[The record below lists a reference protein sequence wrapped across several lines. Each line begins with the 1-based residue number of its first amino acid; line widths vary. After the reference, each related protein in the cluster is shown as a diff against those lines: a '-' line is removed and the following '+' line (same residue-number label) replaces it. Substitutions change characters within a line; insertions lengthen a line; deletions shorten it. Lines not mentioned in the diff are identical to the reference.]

1 MVKRFTRLSPRILV
15 TFAALAAL
23 VAGGLFAVT
32 ARSSFASPKPGA
44 SRSGNVSSFA
54 AKSGTIKVK
63 GTVVVANLGK
73 LSAQPAAN
81 GTKAPRVI
89 KLGARPSSSHGAAT
103 SGRVPSVTSNGVSK
117 GTVLANFDGV
127 NEIQNNNASA
137 TPLEPPDEGLGAG
150 GGYVGNFVNVTGAFY
165 TPGGATAAGPFALSS
180 FFLESPTVNLS
191 DPRIYYDSKTHTW
204 FANLFEYAFPDPLAT
219 PPFPGESHEDLAVN
233 TGNPVTGTWTIYT
246 IDSTDAAT
254 PNCPCFPDYT
264 INGVDQNNYYL
275 SGNEFSLVNGAF
287 NGAEIWAISK
297 SELEAGVAASFAY
310 FNQLSI
316 GGAPAYHVQP
326 AITYGSPSAEYFM
339 NSLDPNNTFD
349 NRLGVWALTNGKS
362 VTTGIGVPS
371 LTSTIIS
378 SEAYAMPLNA
388 PTPPGFNTF
397 FGVATS
403 GVVTADFDAM
413 QEVEYINGHLD
424 GALNTS
430 VNIPGDTGARDGVA
444 WFQVTPKLAYGGISP
459 TTKVS
464 HQGYVSLSGEYM
476 LYPHINEVPDGGM
489 AMTFGLGSPSTYLS
503 AAYATK
509 SAGASNFGVVHIAAG
524 GTGPDNGFTMTPEFG
539 GVGRWGDYSNGE
551 IDYSHNTVWL
561 ATQYI
566 PNAGDIFANWGNR
579 IFEVQL

>member
-1 MVKRFTRLSPRILV
+1 MKRFTRVSPRIMV
-15 TFAALAAL
+15 TVAALAAL

-44 SRSGNVSSFA
+44 SRTSNVSSFT
-54 AKSGTIKVK
+54 AKTGKLTVR
-63 GTVVVANLGK
+63 GTVVVAKLGSLK
-73 LSAQPAAN
+73 SQPA
-81 GTKAPRVI
+81 TKGAVTPRVV
-89 KLGARPSSSHGAAT
+89 KLGARPAAAHT
-103 SGRVPSVTSNGVSK
+103 ATTAVRGPSTTSNGASK
-117 GTVLANFDGV
+117 GSLLANFDGV
-127 NEIQNNNASA
+127 NAIQNSVA
-137 TPLEPPDEGLGAG
+137 TGGQDLEPPDEGLGAG

-165 TPGGATAAGPFALSS
+165 TTGGATAAAPFALYS
-180 FFLESPTVNLS
+180 FFLEPSTVNLS
-191 DPRIYYDSKTHTW
+191 DPRITYDASTHTW
-204 FANLFEYAFPDPLAT
+204 FADLFEYNFA
-219 PPFPGESHEDLAVN
+219 GESHEDLAVN
-233 TGNPVTGTWTIYT
+233 TGNPVTGTWTIFT

-264 INGVDQNNYYL
+264 IFGVDQNNVYL
-275 SGNEFSLVNGAF
+275 SGNEFSLVNSAF
-287 NGAEIWAISK
+287 NGAEVWAISK
-297 SELEAGVAASFAY
+297 SELESGGPASFAY

-326 AITYGSPSAEYFM
+326 AITYGTPSAEYFM

-349 NRLGVWALTNGKS
+349 NRLGVWALTNGAS
-362 VTTGIGVPS
+362 ITSGIGSPS

-388 PTPPGFNTF
+388 PTPPGFNNYT
-397 FGVATS
+397 GTATT

-430 VNIPGDTGARDGVA
+430 VNIAGDTGARDGVA
-444 WFQVTPKLAYGGISP
+444 WFQVTPSLSNGGISP
-459 TTKVS
+459 KTKVS
-464 HQGYVSLSGEYM
+464 HQGYISLSGEYL
-476 LYPHINEVPDGGM
+476 LYPHIDEVKDGGM
-489 AMTFGLGSPSTYLS
+489 AITFGLGGPNTYLS

-509 SAGASNFGVVHIAAG
+509 SAHASNFGVVQIAAG
-524 GTGPDNGFTMTPEFG
+524 GTGPDNGFTMTSAFG

-551 IDYSHNTVWL
+551 IDYVHNTVFL

-566 PNAGDIFANWGNR
+566 PNAGDGIANWGNR

>member
-1 MVKRFTRLSPRILV
+1 VVKRITRLSPRIVV

-32 ARSSFASPKPGA
+32 ARSSFASPKPGV
-44 SRSGNVSSFA
+44 SRSSNVSSFT
-54 AKSGTIKVK
+54 AKRGAITARGKVI
-63 GTVVVANLGK
+63 VANIGK
-73 LSAQPAAN
+73 LGSAPAQHGSGGPHVA
-81 GTKAPRVI
+81 KF
-89 KLGARPSSSHGAAT
+89 GARPAQSRA
-103 SGRVPSVTSNGVSK
+103 SGVVGQRPSASSNGVSK

-137 TPLEPPDEGLGAG
+137 TPLEPPDEGMGAG
-150 GGYVGNFVNVTGAFY
+150 GGYVVNFVNVTGSIY
-165 TPGGATAAGPFALSS
+165 TTGGATVAGPFALYA
-180 FFLESPTVNLS
+180 FFNESPTANLS
-191 DPRIYYDSKTHTW
+191 DPRVFYDSKTHTW
-204 FANLFEYAFPDPLAT
+204 FANLFEYGGNSNT
-219 PPFPGESHEDLAVN
+219 ESHIDLAVN
-233 TGNPVTGTWTIYT
+233 TGNPVTGVWNIYT
-246 IDSTDAAT
+246 LDSSDVST

-264 INGVDQNNYYL
+264 IFGIDQNNVYL
-275 SGNEFSLVNGAF
+275 SGNEFSLAGSAF

-297 SELEAGVAASFAY
+297 SELEAGVTASFAY
-310 FNQLSI
+310 WNQLSM

-349 NRLGVWALTNGKS
+349 NRLGVWALTNGAS
-362 VTTGIGVPS
+362 ITTGSGVPS

-378 SEAYAMPLNA
+378 SEAYAMPLNV

-397 FGVATS
+397 FGVATT
-403 GVVTADFDAM
+403 GVVTGDFDAM
-413 QEVEYINGHLD
+413 QEVQYINGHLD

-430 VNIPGDTGARDGVA
+430 VNIAGDTGARDGVA
-444 WFQVTPKLAYGGISP
+444 WFQVTPSLSNGGISP
-459 TTKVS
+459 TTHVA
-464 HQGYVSLSGEYM
+464 HQGYVSLSGEYL

-489 AMTFGLGSPSTYLS
+489 ALTFGLGGPNTYLS

-509 SAGASNFGVVHIAAG
+509 SAGASNFGVVQIAAG
-524 GTGPDNGFTMTPEFG
+524 GVAPDNGFTMTPGFG
-539 GVGRWGDYSNGE
+539 GVGRWGDYSAGE

-566 PNAGDIFANWGNR
+566 PNNGDIFANWGNR